1 MSQLLQMS
9 ELVQLDAQGPGGPYR
24 ARRRM
29 TVQDVAGT
37 PIAELSLVPR
47 LFVERSLAALRQAD
61 DMPADERAAALAR
74 AGQMFATESID
85 GMGPDEYAHMV
96 SRVCGMPISV
106 VRDAMHDVAHAATEA
121 YRSTQQARPVGA
133 VNDWRDPST
142 RRGRAVWTRRGDVF
156 GVLAAGNHPAVHAL
170 WLQTLAL
177 GYRIAVRPSTREPF
191 TPHRLITALRA
202 AGFADHVALLPTD
215 HATADDLIRG
225 ADLALV
231 YGGDEV
237 ARKYGDHPSVLPQ
250 GPGRSK
256 ILVSTDDWRSHLD
269 TIVASVS
276 EHAGTACINT
286 TAVFVDGDPT
296 PVAAALAERLSSMPS
311 LPPKDERAKLP
322 VQPMATAKAVE
333 ALLLRH
339 ADGATPWLG
348 GDGIV
353 DDLGDGS
360 AVLRPAVFQVDR
372 PDAPQTSVELGFP
385 CVWVAP
391 WSHADGIGPL
401 RQTLVLT
408 AITDDE
414 QLIERLVNEPSISNV
429 YVGNHS
435 TYWMHVDVPHDGYLA
450 EFLMRTKAVI
460 RD

>member
-1 MSQLLQMS
+1 
-9 ELVQLDAQGPGGPYR
+9 
-24 ARRRM
+24 
-29 TVQDVAGT
+29 
-37 PIAELSLVPR
+37 
-47 LFVERSLAALRQAD
+47 
-61 DMPADERAAALAR
+61 
-74 AGQMFATESID
+74 
-85 GMGPDEYAHMV
+85 
-96 SRVCGMPISV
+96 
-106 VRDAMHDVAHAATEA
+106 
-121 YRSTQQARPVGA
+121 
-133 VNDWRDPST
+133 
-142 RRGRAVWTRRGDVF
+142 
-156 GVLAAGNHPAVHAL
+156 
-170 WLQTLAL
+170 
-177 GYRIAVRPSTREPF
+177 
-191 TPHRLITALRA
+191 
-202 AGFADHVALLPTD
+202 
-215 HATADDLIRG
+215 
-225 ADLALV
+225 
-231 YGGDEV
+231 
-237 ARKYGDHPSVLPQ
+237 
-250 GPGRSK
+250 
-256 ILVSTDDWRSHLD
+256 
-269 TIVASVS
+269 
-276 EHAGTACINT
+276 
-286 TAVFVDGDPT
+286 
-296 PVAAALAERLSSMPS
+296 
-311 LPPKDERAKLP
+311 
-322 VQPMATAKAVE
+322 MATAKAVE

-429 YVGNHS
+429 YVGNHP